1 MPPTASSSGVLGG
14 NVVVAELTAAK
25 RQLAPLER
33 CERGGL
39 SGFGGLPRLAVG
51 RAAAAEEGHPR

>member
-1 MPPTASSSGVLGG
+1 VFGG